1 MITSICALNSM
12 CSLGTTADCSGKL
25 TLNLKDLSNSKG
37 IRMATW
43 RKKLETV

>member
-1 MITSICALNSM
+1 MITSTCALNTT

-25 TLNLKDLSNSKG
+25 TLNLKDLTHGKG
-37 IRMATW
+37 IRRATW